1 MVCKPCSSLHERLTM
16 LPLYLCLDSI
26 TLHVD
31 YHLDDFP
38 GNNNLP
44 SLSKVSLYD
53 KKYQVMNINSGML
66 NNIRETYFVFSQ
78 YE

>member
-1 MVCKPCSSLHERLTM
+1 MVCRLCLSLHKRLTIFQ
-16 LPLYLCLDSI
+16 LYLCVDSI
-26 TLHVD
+26 TLDTD

-53 KKYQVMNINSGML
+53 KKYQVMNINSGKL